1 MSQSDT
7 IADLLT
13 CIRNAVRAKH
23 RRLDVP
29 ASNVRK
35 AIVEAL
41 QRENYIGNYKTI
53 EDTKQHV
60 LRIYLRYDMDD
71 APVITNLVK
80 ISKPGRRVYVGKD
93 EVPRVLGGM
102 GSAILSTT
110 KGILTDKEARAAG
123 LGGEVLAKIW

>member
-23 RRLDVP
+23 RRVDVP

-41 QRENYIGNYKTI
+41 QRENYVGNYKKI
-53 EDTKQHV
+53 EDEKQGI
-60 LRIYLRYDMDD
+60 LRIYLRYDLEDS
-71 APVITNLVK
+71 PVITNLVK
-80 ISKPGRRVYVGKD
+80 ISKPGRRVYVGRD
-93 EVPRVLGGM
+93 EVPRVMGGM

-123 LGGEVLAKIW
+123 LGGEVLAKVW